1 MGGGRDVFE
10 IATKTM
16 KESRKKSNST
26 KDRNRGERI
35 CDISDQKKA

>member
-16 KESRKKSNST
+16 KESCKKCNST
-26 KDRNRGERI
+26 RDRNIATEV
-35 CDISDQKKA
+35 KEYAT